1 MTTIIG
7 ISVENRQKTSKAV
20 QDVLTKYGCE
30 IKTRLGI
37 NDYKESECTYQ
48 GMILVDVPKRSAAE
62 ELIKNLESIQNVTVK
77 SMEF

>member
-7 ISVENRQKTSKAV
+7 ISVENRQETSKAV

-37 NDYKESECTYQ
+37 NDYKESGLSVE
-48 GMILVDVPKRSAAE
+48 GLRDSSAEYIRVIKE
-62 ELIKNLESIQNVTVK
+62 EFRRINLTKGYYHLNV
-77 SMEF
+77 